1 MLIRFDMHLK
11 NETWS
16 VCIFKFNVLTLDQY
30 EILQNKW
37 HYVYG
42 LIRTSHLR
50 VIIFSN
56 LELYVHD
63 LNSLMRFE
71 TMGHWENIILDWLI
85 ASSFYTHLTDHV
97 VHGQFHNCKTI
108 TDVIITNS
116 LHAFKN
122 IYSTPFTKTWYT

>member
-1 MLIRFDMHLK
+1 MTYMKYRQIQKYAFLYFWF
-11 NETWS
+11 E
-16 VCIFKFNVLTLDQY
+16 IF
-30 EILQNKW
+30 QNKW

-63 LNSLMRFE
+63 LNSLMRLE

-85 ASSFYTHLTDHV
+85 ASSFYTHLTDHI

-122 IYSTPFTKTWYT
+122 IYSTPFTKTWYI